1 MRNRLVLTSIILSSF
16 SAGVLA
22 ESNWQQCESVVDNH
36 FLPYAESTE
45 EADVDIKANN
55 AQLVRDGTS
64 VFSGNVVITR
74 GGQELKADRATH
86 NQASGNITA
95 QGSVQIRDSEIM
107 LTAKQAEWALSS
119 NEGNLTDT
127 SYRLNES
134 HARGDADSVYR
145 QGTQRTV
152 LKGATYTSCNQGNN
166 AWLLESKSINLD
178 HVNNVGV
185 ARNVKIRLAGVPVF
199 YTPYLSFPLNDARK
213 SGLLTPYFGY
223 SDETGVDIQTPY
235 YWNISPA
242 KDATFAPRYLS
253 KRGLMLKGEFRYLYD
268 RGEGRLDS
276 GFLLNDR
283 LRNNGD
289 TINPNFGE
297 DRKHLFLQYTGR
309 LSSSWN
315 ATVDYN
321 YVSDDD
327 YLEDFG
333 SNLSLSSTTHLNRLL
348 TVGYTNDNWRF
359 TGRLQ
364 GFQTLTEATT
374 PYQRL
379 PQLLVRGSF
388 PDQAMG
394 LNYGINAEYVDF
406 DHDNNITGQRVDIE
420 PSISL
425 PLTSA
430 SAFITPRL
438 ALRHTRYNL
447 HDINTTAIDNTP
459 TRTAPIIS
467 LDSGL
472 FFERDIS
479 LGQSNYIQTLET
491 RAFYLY
497 IAEREQKDIPVFDSS
512 VRTFNMGQ
520 LFAYDRFSG
529 VDRLGDASQLSLALT
544 SRIINQQTGREA
556 FRVSVGQIQ
565 YFRDREVT
573 LPNTTVDRRSG
584 SDIIA
589 EVAASL
595 AKQWSLRGELQWN
608 PQDNESNLSALQLQ
622 YRTDDGR
629 LLNFSHR
636 HRREND
642 ASSLARL
649 EQIDISGR
657 MPVNKHWSMVGRWYR
672 SLREDNTLEALA
684 GVEYDGCCW
693 AARLV
698 VRSFVNDTT
707 NDDRNL
713 AILFQIEL
721 KGLGNFGQKTATLL
735 EESILG
741 YDADI

>member
-1 MRNRLVLTSIILSSF
+1 MRSRLVFTSIILSSF
-16 SAGVLA
+16 SVCVLA
-22 ESNWQQCESVVDNH
+22 ESNWQQCEPVTDHH
-36 FLPYAESTE
+36 FLPYVESTE
-45 EADVDIKANN
+45 EAEVDVKANN

-64 VFSGNVVITR
+64 VFSGDVVITR
-74 GGQELKADRATH
+74 GGQELKADRATY
-86 NQASGNITA
+86 NQTSGNITA
-95 QGSVQIRDSEIM
+95 QGSVQIRDSDII
-107 LTAKQAEWALSS
+107 LIAKQAEWALSS
-119 NEGNLTDT
+119 DEGNLVDT
-127 SYRLNES
+127 HYRLNEN

-145 QGTQRTV
+145 QGTERTV
-152 LKGATYTSCNQGNN
+152 LKNATYTSCNQGDNT
-166 AWLLESKSINLD
+166 WLLESKNVNLD
-178 HVNNVGV
+178 HIKNVGV

-199 YTPYLSFPLNDARK
+199 YMPYLSFPLNDERK
-213 SGLLTPYFGY
+213 SGFLTSSFGH

-242 KDATFAPRYLS
+242 KDATFTPRYLS
-253 KRGLMLKGEFRYLYD
+253 ERGLMLKGGFRYLYD
-268 RGEGRLDS
+268 KSKGRLDS
-276 GFLLNDR
+276 GLLLNDR

-289 TINPNFGE
+289 TINPNFRE
-297 DRKHLFLQYTGR
+297 DRKHFSLLHTGR
-309 LSSSWN
+309 FLSAWN
-315 ATVDYN
+315 VKVDYN

-333 SNLSLSSTTHLNRLL
+333 SNLSLSSTTHLDRLL

-359 TGRLQ
+359 TGRFQ
-364 GFQTLTEATT
+364 GFQTLATASR

-379 PQLLVRGSF
+379 PQLLLRGSF

-394 LNYGINAEYVDF
+394 LNYDISAEYVDF
-406 DHDNNITGQRVDIE
+406 DRDNGIMGQRVDIE

-425 PLTSA
+425 PLTSV

-438 ALRHTRYNL
+438 ALRHTRYSLNN
-447 HDINTTAIDNTP
+447 NTAAMDRSP
-459 TRTAPIIS
+459 TRTAPTIS

-472 FFERDIS
+472 FFERDIR
-479 LGQSNYIQTLET
+479 LGRSSYVQTLEP

-497 IAEREQKDIPVFDSS
+497 TAERDQDNIPIFDSS
-512 VRTFNMGQ
+512 LRTFNMGQ

-529 VDRLGDASQLSLALT
+529 ADRLGDANQISLALT

-573 LPNTTVDRRSG
+573 LTNTTVDRRSG

-589 EVAASL
+589 EIAASL

-608 PQDNESNLSALQLQ
+608 SQDNESNLSAVQLQ
-622 YRTDDGR
+622 YRADDGR
-629 LLNFSHR
+629 LLNVSHR
-636 HRREND
+636 YRRDDVSN
-642 ASSLARL
+642 LAGL
-649 EQIDISGR
+649 DQIDISAR

-672 SLREDNTLEALA
+672 SLRENNTLEALV

-693 AARLV
+693 ATRLV
-698 VRSFVNDTT
+698 VRSFVNDAT

-721 KGLGNFGQKTATLL
+721 KGLGNFGQKTVTLL

-741 YDADI
+741 YGSNL